1 MNKEQYQGIIILV
14 MKMINNVERIK
25 KLKEENYQKIL
36 GIKKNIFDRMP
47 ELLNETYRLN
57 I

>member
-1 MNKEQYQGIIILV
+1 LNKEQYQGIIILV

>member
-1 MNKEQYQGIIILV
+1 MNKERYQGIIILV